1 MSTTGPM
8 GVAEEAKGGRM
19 DTEQLQK
26 LLLFGLQRGVS
37 DIHFSVGHRPHYRV
51 KGDLLP
57 AKYPPLQAE
66 DTIEIARILTGD
78 PGFEPHHL
86 VRERDFSHSLPGI
99 GRFRVHILK
108 QRGTVGIIARVI
120 PYEVKGFA
128 ALNLPPVLGDIA
140 SARRGLVLITGAT
153 GMGKSTTM
161 SAMIK
166 HINETRHAHIV
177 TVEDP
182 IEFLFAHGKCI
193 ITQREVGSDT
203 ESYRQALIAALRQ
216 DPDVIMVGEV
226 RDQETA
232 EICLKSAET
241 GHLVI
246 SAIHTTDVVRT
257 LERFVALFPPVAQES
272 ARIHLAD
279 CLTAIISLRLLLNK
293 SGLGRVPAV
302 EVLRATRTV
311 REYIRR
317 GGDQLE
323 ELVRIME
330 QGKELYGMQS
340 FDGHLLQLYREGQLK
355 IEVAKTAAS
364 NPEDF
369 ERAVTYG
376 E

>member
-1 MSTTGPM
+1 MPTTGPL
-8 GVAEEAKGGRM
+8 GVAEEAKAVRM
-19 DTEQLQK
+19 DAEQLQK

-66 DTIEIARILTGD
+66 DTVEIARILTGD
-78 PGFEPHHL
+78 PGFDPL
-86 VRERDFSHSLPGI
+86 QFTRERDFSHSLPGI

-108 QRGTVGIIARVI
+108 QRGTIGIIARVI

-128 ALNLPPVLGDIA
+128 ALNLPPVLADIA
-140 SARRGLVLITGAT
+140 AARRGLVLVTGAT
-153 GMGKSTTM
+153 GMGKSTTI

-203 ESYRQALIAALRQ
+203 ESYRQALTAALRQ

-226 RDQETA
+226 REQETA

-257 LERFVALFPPVAQES
+257 LERFVALFPPVAQEA

-279 CLTAIISLRLLLNK
+279 CLTAIVSLRLLLNK

-302 EVLRATRTV
+302 EILRATRTV

-317 GGDQLE
+317 GDQLE
-323 ELVRIME
+323 ELIRIME
-330 QGKELYGMQS
+330 QGRELYGMQS

-355 IEVAKTAAS
+355 LEVAKTAAS